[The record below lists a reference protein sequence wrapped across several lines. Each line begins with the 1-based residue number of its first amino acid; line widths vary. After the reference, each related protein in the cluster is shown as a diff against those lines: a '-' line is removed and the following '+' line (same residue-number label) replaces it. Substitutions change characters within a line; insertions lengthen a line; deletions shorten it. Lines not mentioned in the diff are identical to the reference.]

1 MPKARTPKN
10 GKSAATAVAAV
21 PVSTRAEMDLEAEIR
36 LRAYELYEQRGRMPG
51 HEAEDW
57 FVAERE
63 VVTRHA

>member
-1 MPKARTPKN
+1 
-10 GKSAATAVAAV
+10 
-21 PVSTRAEMDLEAEIR
+21 MDLEAEIR